1 MKILVTGASGM
12 VGRNLLADARAR
24 DHEILAPPRSKLD
37 LIDQAAGA
45 RYVAAQRPELII
57 HLAGRVGGI
66 QANIDAPASFL
77 AENLAIGLNV
87 LTAARDA
94 GVPRLINLGSSCMY
108 PADGPDPLTEDALLT
123 GSPEPTNDGYALA
136 KLAAWK
142 LALAMSRETPGLD
155 YKTLISCNLYG
166 PFDHFDPI
174 LSHLVPAAILKID
187 TARRGRAGEVEIW
200 GDGTARREFMFAPD
214 LADFIWR
221 ALGRWD
227 AIPPTMNVGV
237 GRDQSIDEIFGT
249 IAEVMGYGGAFI
261 HNLAKPVGMRRKR
274 LDVSRQTALGWRPAT
289 DLSAGVAKT
298 VEHFRARAAWRT
310 EDTRGK
316 MTHGRPSRV

>member
-24 DHEILAPPRSKLD
+24 DHEILAPPRSQLD
-37 LIDQAAGA
+37 LTDQAASA
-45 RYVAAQRPELII
+45 RYIAAKGPELII

-155 YKTLISCNLYG
+155 YKTLDLLQPLWPVR
-166 PFDHFDPI
+166 PFRSHPFSPCPGGDPENRYR
-174 LSHLVPAAILKID
+174 SS
-187 TARRGRAGEVEIW
+187 RRSGRS
-200 GDGTARREFMFAPD
+200 RD
-214 LADFIWR
+214 L
-221 ALGRWD
+221 G
-227 AIPPTMNVGV
+227 
-237 GRDQSIDEIFGT
+237 
-249 IAEVMGYGGAFI
+249 
-261 HNLAKPVGMRRKR
+261 
-274 LDVSRQTALGWRPAT
+274 
-289 DLSAGVAKT
+289 
-298 VEHFRARAAWRT
+298 
-310 EDTRGK
+310 
-316 MTHGRPSRV
+316 

>member
-1 MKILVTGASGM
+1 VKILVTGASGM
-12 VGRNLLADARAR
+12 VGRNLLADPRAG
-24 DHEILAPPRSKLD
+24 DHEILAPPRARLD
-37 LIDQAAGA
+37 LTSQAASAAYIGA
-45 RYVAAQRPELII
+45 ERPELII

-66 QANIDAPASFL
+66 QANINAPAGFL

-108 PADGPDPLTEDALLT
+108 PAEGPDPLTEDALLT

-136 KLAAWK
+136 KLASWK
-142 LALAMSRETPGLD
+142 LALAMARETPWLD

-187 TARRGRAGEVEIW
+187 TALRGGHGEVDIW

-214 LADFIWR
+214 LVDFIWR
-221 ALGRWD
+221 AIDRW
-227 AIPPTMNVGV
+227 ATIPPTMNVGV
-237 GRDQSIDEIFGT
+237 GRDQSINDIFGT
-249 IAEVMGYGGAFI
+249 IAEVMGYRGAFV
-261 HNLAKPVGMRRKR
+261 HDLSKPVGMRRKR
-274 LDVSRQTALGWRPAT
+274 LDVSRQTALGWRPKT
-289 DLSAGVAKT
+289 DLAAGVAKA
-298 VEHFRARAAWRT
+298 VEHFRAWT
-310 EDTRGK
+310 QRGA
-316 MTHGRPSRV
+316 